1 MHPENENDPEG
12 IIIHQ
17 DTTLTK
23 KARAMESNTLS
34 INTTSTPATTLNDKI
49 VVGNSTQAIP
59 PTTTTTV
66 HSPSLLPVSVQWL
79 GQNPNL
85 LGKFLEY
92 YKVITHFQDAHT
104 RAVIRIIVKKLCFVS
119 ISS

>member
-17 DTTLTK
+17 ETTLTK

-49 VVGNSTQAIP
+49 VVGNPTQAIP
-59 PTTTTTV
+59 STTTTTV

-92 YKVITHFQDAHT
+92 YKVITPFQNTYAT
-104 RAVIRIIVKKLCFVS
+104 VIIKNC
-119 ISS
+119 

>member
-17 DTTLTK
+17 ETTLTK
-23 KARAMESNTLS
+23 KSRAMESNTLS
-34 INTTSTPATTLNDKI
+34 INTTSTPATALNDKI
-49 VVGNSTQAIP
+49 VVGN
-59 PTTTTTV
+59 PTSATAPTNTNTV

-92 YKVITHFQDAHT
+92 YKVITYCQNT
-104 RAVIRIIVKKLCFVS
+104 
-119 ISS
+119 

>member
-17 DTTLTK
+17 ETTLTK
-23 KARAMESNTLS
+23 KSRAMESNTLS

-49 VVGNSTQAIP
+49 VVGNPTPAIASTTAN
-59 PTTTTTV
+59 TV

-92 YKVITHFQDAHT
+92 YKVITHLQNTYAME
-104 RAVIRIIVKKLCFVS
+104 IRI
-119 ISS
+119 

>member
-17 DTTLTK
+17 ETTLTK

-34 INTTSTPATTLNDKI
+34 INTTSTPATALGDKI
-49 VVGNSTQAIP
+49 GVGNPTPAIA
-59 PTTTTTV
+59 PTTSNTV

-92 YKVITHFQDAHT
+92 YKVRSNFENTYAT
-104 RAVIRIIVKKLCFVS
+104 VIIKIF
-119 ISS
+119 